1 MIADGIKVA
10 KNREMILACPADLIA
25 IIKALKS
32 RTTQKRRVRRSCDM
46 KEPSDR
52 CNIAV
57 FEDRKETRAK
67 DWNSLWKMEKSR
79 NWIFL

>member
-32 RTTQKRRVRRSCDM
+32 RTTQKRRVRRSCDY
-46 KEPSDR
+46 E
-52 CNIAV
+52 
-57 FEDRKETRAK
+57 RAIRQMQHCC
-67 DWNSLWKMEKSR
+67 L
-79 NWIFL
+79 